1 MTNSKI
7 EFESFI
13 KAHWS
18 QEDKANAEAALTFVQ
33 QIMNDHNFDAIR
45 DRFKGKNYK
54 QHNRNIADGIEGV
67 IKTMSNLVK
76 NAPEFSYDVKYVFVD
91 GAHVIVHSHATLK
104 AAHRGD
110 DSKGMNIIDIW
121 KVEDGE
127 LVEHW
132 DAVQGI
138 SMDMRL
144 YNLFAGGKVRNTN
157 GVF

>member
-67 IKTMSNLVK
+67 IKTMSDLVK
-76 NAPEFSYDVKYVFVD
+76 NAPEFSYDAFLSME
-91 GAHVIVHSHATLK
+91 HTSLCILMPRLRQRIVVMIQ
-104 AAHRGD
+104 
-110 DSKGMNIIDIW
+110 KG
-121 KVEDGE
+121 
-127 LVEHW
+127 
-132 DAVQGI
+132 
-138 SMDMRL
+138 
-144 YNLFAGGKVRNTN
+144 
-157 GVF
+157 

>member
-67 IKTMSNLVK
+67 IKTISDLVK

-91 GAHVIVHSHATLK
+91 GFDGPSKSRRKST
-104 AAHRGD
+104 AACFNRTG
-110 DSKGMNIIDIW
+110 N
-121 KVEDGE
+121 
-127 LVEHW
+127 
-132 DAVQGI
+132 GI
-138 SMDMRL
+138 SL
-144 YNLFAGGKVRNTN
+144 AN
-157 GVF
+157 GLAT